1 MKQMILTFALLM
13 GAATSPAIAA
23 DEQQNCTRDIFTVQ
37 ERASHDGK
45 HFTVQM
51 EGPAGPG
58 ITDII
63 LIPGLASPREVWAT
77 TLAAQKACSRVHVV
91 QIRGF
96 GDAAQANAEGP
107 VLESF
112 VRELADY
119 IADNIIANGGKKPA
133 LVGHSLGGLSALM
146 VAARYPDLAGK
157 VMVVDAVPFIG
168 TIFNPAATVENIRPQ
183 AERMAAMIKAQY
195 SQPKPIDT
203 GKDPGE
209 RSQAGGMTN
218 HAAGRIAVAK
228 WTLGSD
234 PRVVA
239 QLLLDDMTTDMRPEL
254 PKITAPVTLLY
265 AQDDR
270 AMTPEQ
276 STAAFVPQYA
286 GTAKFN
292 AVQITGSYHFIMLD
306 QPEKF
311 AAELTKFLD
320 RDD

>member
-1 MKQMILTFALLM
+1 MKKLIALSLI
-13 GAATSPAIAA
+13 AATVTAPALAA
-23 DEQQNCTRDIFTVQ
+23 EQQPACAREMFTVQ

-51 EGPAGPG
+51 EGPAGG
-58 ITDII
+58 DFTDVI
-63 LIPGLASPREVWAT
+63 LIPGLASPRDVWAAPF
-77 TLAAQKACSRVHVV
+77 AAQKECARVHVV

-96 GDAAQANAEGP
+96 GDTAEANAEGP
-107 VLESF
+107 VLEPF

-119 IADNIIANGGKKPA
+119 IADNIIASGGKKPA
-133 LVGHSLGGLSALM
+133 IVGHSLGGLSALM

-168 TIFNPAATVENIRPQ
+168 TIFNPAATVDAVRPQ
-183 AERMAAMIKAQY
+183 AERLAATIRAQY
-195 SQPKPIDT
+195 SQPKPINT

-209 RSQAGGMTN
+209 RSQAGGMSN

-228 WTLGSD
+228 WTLNSD

-239 QLLLDDMTTDMRPEL
+239 QLLLEDMTTDMRPEL
-254 PKITAPVTLLY
+254 GKITAPVTLLY

-270 AMTPEQ
+270 AMTVEQ

-286 GTAKFN
+286 GTAKFK
-292 AVQITGSYHFIMLD
+292 AVQINGSFHFIMLD

-311 AAELTKFLD
+311 AAALSEFLASGD
-320 RDD
+320 

>member
-1 MKQMILTFALLM
+1 MKNLIALALSC
-13 GAATSPAIAA
+13 AAIASPAMAA
-23 DEQQNCTRDIFTVQ
+23 EEKPACAGTMFTVQ
-37 ERASHDGK
+37 EGATHDGK

-51 EGPAGPG
+51 EGPAGDDV
-58 ITDII
+58 TDII
-63 LIPGLASPREVWAT
+63 LIPGLASPRDVWAAT
-77 TLAAQKACSRVHVV
+77 FAAQKNCSRVHVV

-107 VLESF
+107 VLEPF

-133 LVGHSLGGLSALM
+133 IIGHSLGGLSALM

-168 TIFNPAATVENIRPQ
+168 TIFNPAATVDAVRPQ

-228 WTLGSD
+228 WTLNSD

-239 QLLLDDMTTDMRPEL
+239 QALLDDMTTDMRPEL

-270 AMTPEQ
+270 AMTQEQ

-286 GTAKFN
+286 GTARFT
-292 AVQITGSYHFIMLD
+292 AVQVTGSYHFIMLD
-306 QPEKF
+306 QPQKF
-311 AAELTKFLD
+311 AAELTKFLARAD
-320 RDD
+320 